1 MAANTNYV
9 AFALLNIM
17 TFFPSIL
24 IIKRTEET
32 LCFSPTSAK
41 ANLLWFA

>member
-1 MAANTNYV
+1 MAANTNYA

-17 TFFPSIL
+17 TFLPSIL

-32 LCFSPTSAK
+32 CFSPTSAK